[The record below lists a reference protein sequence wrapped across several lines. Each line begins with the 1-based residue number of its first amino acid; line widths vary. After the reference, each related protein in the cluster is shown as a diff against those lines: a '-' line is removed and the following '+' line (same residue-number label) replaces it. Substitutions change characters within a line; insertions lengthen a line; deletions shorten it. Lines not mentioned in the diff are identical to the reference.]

1 MRAAIGTR
9 LSSVRAKEH
18 RSPFLPIKASLLVRR
33 YTDRFALRLQL
44 DEPAIYPLQRSCERR
59 FKNLNPPPKT
69 DAAPPPIRDVESTQ
83 NGLPVEFLDHE
94 ALADTE
100 AAACLGA
107 FLPAAARPPSGF
119 YLYASILSH
128 RSPLRCRTLRYACQI
143 IIPTLSQRAF
153 APSLLRPAIGQP
165 TIPPLPPA
173 VRRAPCATRSRQ
185 MTFGR
190 SSRVRVSPSQG
201 RRPNMRCH
209 SGA

>member
-9 LSSVRAKEH
+9 LSSVRAKEQ
-18 RSPFLPIKASLLVRR
+18 RSAFLPIKASLPVRR

-59 FKNLNPPPKT
+59 FKKSQSSAENRRC
-69 DAAPPPIRDVESTQ
+69 APSDPRCRVPQ
-83 NGLPVEFLDHE
+83 NRLPVEFLDHE

-128 RSPLRCRTLRYACQI
+128 RSLLRCRTLRYACQI
-143 IIPTLSQRAF
+143 IIPTLSQRAH
-153 APSLLRPAIGQP
+153 AGSLVRPAID
-165 TIPPLPPA
+165 
-173 VRRAPCATRSRQ
+173 
-185 MTFGR
+185 
-190 SSRVRVSPSQG
+190 
-201 RRPNMRCH
+201 RP
-209 SGA
+209 

>member
-9 LSSVRAKEH
+9 LSSVRAKEQ
-18 RSPFLPIKASLLVRR
+18 RSAFLPIKASLLVRR

-59 FKNLNPPPKT
+59 FKKKLNPPPKT
-69 DAAPPPIRDVESTQ
+69 DAAPPSDPRCRVPQ
-83 NGLPVEFLDHE
+83 NRLPVEFLDHE

-128 RSPLRCRTLRYACQI
+128 RSLLRCRTLRYACQI
-143 IIPTLSQRAF
+143 IIPTLSQRAH
-153 APSLLRPAIGQP
+153 AGSLVRPAID
-165 TIPPLPPA
+165 
-173 VRRAPCATRSRQ
+173 
-185 MTFGR
+185 
-190 SSRVRVSPSQG
+190 
-201 RRPNMRCH
+201 RP
-209 SGA
+209 